1 MLFMKVNFLLTRKEK
16 MPMLSEKLLSVLCSY
31 ELYIKCV
38 ILTSTSKYSTNIRS
52 NCGRLLEYNTRK
64 MISCLPKNVSIS
76 SDFRVELKF
85 MVLKLESDVQSLETS
100 EISLNINKE
109 NENETISVDM
119 RDQIID
125 GLSSLK
131 EKFGLISIT

>member
-1 MLFMKVNFLLTRKEK
+1 
-16 MPMLSEKLLSVLCSY
+16 
-31 ELYIKCV
+31 
-38 ILTSTSKYSTNIRS
+38 
-52 NCGRLLEYNTRK
+52 

>member
-1 MLFMKVNFLLTRKEK
+1 
-16 MPMLSEKLLSVLCSY
+16 
-31 ELYIKCV
+31 
-38 ILTSTSKYSTNIRS
+38 
-52 NCGRLLEYNTRK
+52 
-64 MISCLPKNVSIS
+64 
-76 SDFRVELKF
+76 